1 MLALLGL
8 VMAMQA
14 TPAPATQTPTPPTTQ
29 APVRRPAAAPATS
42 TMSIHVTDRKGAQRA
57 GRARGRRG
65 RRRSRRDD
73 RRGRYP
79 CSLLTMPNGTYRVQA
94 AGEGFIT
101 LEKEVTLRAGT
112 TTPPV
117 EFTLTAAPPP
127 PPPPPAPEP
136 PPPPP
141 APTLTAPAGEPRV
154 LSIIDLAE
162 RSLNGKEPTKIVPVS
177 CSGLDATQL
186 MVVRKPPRARRIRR
200 WTRCSTSWPAKPR

>member
-1 MLALLGL
+1 
-8 VMAMQA
+8 
-14 TPAPATQTPTPPTTQ
+14 
-29 APVRRPAAAPATS
+29 
-42 TMSIHVTDRKGAQRA
+42 
-57 GRARGRRG
+57 
-65 RRRSRRDD
+65 
-73 RRGRYP
+73 
-79 CSLLTMPNGTYRVQA
+79 MPNGTYRVQA

-117 EFTLTAAPPP
+117 ELTLTAAPPP

-136 PPPPP
+136 PTPPPP

-186 MVVRKPPRARRIRR
+186 MVVRETTKGTANPSMDQMLYVVAGEATLTLGGRDSTISSGWYAVVPRGTAHSLTRRGKNPAIILSIAGGMPCASASAR
-200 WTRCSTSWPAKPR
+200 